1 MSFSK
6 KFSEKNPFNQSPIKQ
21 QKEEL
26 GLWDQFKANIAE
38 NLDPYNYASQEQRVK
53 EAAHDGNEQRL
64 VEDTTGTTD
73 KIISDYDKGVYD
85 KYKEATETAA
95 DVKDVIGR
103 VLSAGL
109 GNPEKENIY
118 QQATKVN
125 RETGEAHTY
134 KERNEQSVHER
145 KDLMSIL
152 MGTPQQFNSIEKS
165 QYQPSNSTDPNAV
178 YYKSK
183 ATEDTLKQ
191 QYNKILN
198 HFNETGKDKLTTYNA
213 GLKGEFAEQHN
224 VLGRYT
230 VSKGIDED
238 GREYIS
244 YYDKWDLQPFKESG
258 FLTSITDKLQDVAGL
273 NPPEVYGRIYKDEI
287 GEETWQDKMEN
298 RNNKE

>member
-38 NLDPYNYASQEQRVK
+38 NLDPYNYQSEESRLEEAKHDSKAS
-53 EAAHDGNEQRL
+53 L
-64 VEDTTGTTD
+64 SEDPT
-73 KIISDYDKGVYD
+73 SDYKLE
-85 KYKEATETAA
+85 KALHEKSPELYKDYWELGEKAA
-95 DVKDVIGR
+95 EVKDVIGR
-103 VLSAGL
+103 VADAGL
-109 GNPEKENIY
+109 GNAERDNIY
-118 QQATKVN
+118 KKALQVN
-125 RETGEAHTY
+125 EETGEVTY
-134 KERNEQSVHER
+134 GERNKQSVHER

-178 YYKSK
+178 YYRSK
-183 ATEDTLKQ
+183 ATEETLKK
-191 QYNKILN
+191 QYNVLLDY
-198 HFNETGKDKLTTYNA
+198 FSETGKDKAVTYAA
-213 GLKGEFAEQHN
+213 GEDDSWKSN

-230 VSKGIDED
+230 VSKGIDDD
-238 GREYIS
+238 GREYLS

-258 FLTSITDKLQDVAGL
+258 FLTSITDKLQDFAGL
-273 NPPEVYGRIYKDEI
+273 NAPEVYGRVYKDEI

-298 RNNKE
+298 KNSL